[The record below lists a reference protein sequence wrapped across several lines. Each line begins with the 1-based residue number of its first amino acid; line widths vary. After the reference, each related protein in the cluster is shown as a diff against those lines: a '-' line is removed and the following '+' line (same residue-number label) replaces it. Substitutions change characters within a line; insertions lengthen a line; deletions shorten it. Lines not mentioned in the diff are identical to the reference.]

1 MYQDD
6 FYMDSYVQ
14 AKRDYFA
21 RTYRIMALGLAV
33 TFLTAMG
40 TALFIPWIAYNSLL
54 VILLCAAE
62 LFLVIGFS
70 RRIMT
75 ASYGQVI
82 GMFFAYA
89 CLSGVTLSSIFLVF
103 DISTIFL
110 CFLST
115 AVAFGAMAL
124 FGVRTARDLSPWRS
138 TLFGGLVG
146 IIVMSLLGLFLR
158 IPAFDLFISV
168 FGVLLFMGM
177 TAYDSQKLGQMFDQA
192 GGTEI
197 AQRYAVYAAL
207 QLYLDFI
214 NLFVHLLSILSL
226 SNRRD

>member
-1 MYQDD
+1 MYEHD
-6 FYMDSYVQ
+6 FYMDSYAQ
-14 AKRDYFA
+14 AKRGYFA
-21 RTYRIMALGLAV
+21 RTYRMMALGLAV

-40 TALFIPWIAYNSLL
+40 TALFLPWVAYNGLL

-62 LFLVIGFS
+62 LFLVVAFS

-75 ASYGQVI
+75 ASYGQVM

-89 CLSGVTLSSIFLVF
+89 CLSGVTLSSVFLVF
-103 DISTIFL
+103 DVSTIFL

-124 FGVRTARDLSPWRS
+124 FGHRTTRDLSPWRS
-138 TLFGGLVG
+138 TLFGGLIG
-146 IIVMSLLGLFLR
+146 ILVMSLIGLFLR

-168 FGVLLFMGM
+168 FGVLLFMGI
-177 TAYDSQKLGQMFDQA
+177 TAYDSQKLSVMFDQA

-197 AQRYAVYAAL
+197 AERYAVYAAL

-214 NLFVHLLSILSL
+214 NLFVQLLNILAI
-226 SNRRD
+226 SNRRN